1 MARAL
6 IRVERK
12 INRKNYLLK
21 IPIKHINQCINIQF
35 NEIHSLNENFPSDLI
50 MFSRVID
57 HLPKPQHHDKACLE
71 LLIRSKILPK
81 HRLLLLP

>member
-12 INRKNYLLK
+12 INRKNYLPK

-35 NEIHSLNENFPSDLI
+35 NEIYSLN
-50 MFSRVID
+50 
-57 HLPKPQHHDKACLE
+57 
-71 LLIRSKILPK
+71 
-81 HRLLLLP
+81 